1 MLNCT
6 DALIVLL
13 KRKESMDN
21 VINLSEFRNFSSNK
35 DDDQNT
41 DLTSK
46 QIKKLEN
53 LRDDIEKLL
62 NTATAIPVSYTH
74 LRAHET

>member
-21 VINLSEFRNFSSNK
+21 VINLSEFRKFSSNN
-35 DDDQNT
+35 DDEQNT
-41 DLTSK
+41 DLPSK

-53 LRDDIEKLL
+53 LRDD
-62 NTATAIPVSYTH
+62 
-74 LRAHET
+74 

>member
-13 KRKESMDN
+13 KRKRSMDN
-21 VINLSEFRNFSSNK
+21 VIKFSEYRNFSTNK
-35 DDDQNT
+35 DDEQNT

-53 LRDDIEKLL
+53 
-62 NTATAIPVSYTH
+62 
-74 LRAHET
+74 